1 MNFCSDFYKIFHA
14 KCDATVYLLVFNC
27 LTIFE
32 LLSFAF
38 MDVVIHVIIS
48 NYDHN
53 SGMLKKVKNQ
63 SFPPPLSK

>member
-1 MNFCSDFYKIFHA
+1 MFHA

-53 SGMLKKVKNQ
+53 SGAFKKGQK
-63 SFPPPLSK
+63 S